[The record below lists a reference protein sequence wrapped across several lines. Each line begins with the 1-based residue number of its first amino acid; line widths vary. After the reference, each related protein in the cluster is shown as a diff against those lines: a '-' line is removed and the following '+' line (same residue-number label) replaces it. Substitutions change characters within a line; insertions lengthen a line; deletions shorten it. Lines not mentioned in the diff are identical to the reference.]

1 MDLLKLRAL
10 RGPNYYS
17 ISNTKL
23 VVLRVNLGHRS
34 QQSTA
39 DDPEFV
45 ARLDGALR
53 LEGHLL
59 DQVEAGVSY
68 ARLLEIVCLE
78 LQFFSGMN
86 VTFSRS
92 VPTAS
97 SDIWNVVVSYEEE
110 EAGLFAAEKAV
121 RLLQLVA
128 DPDESVE
135 ALQADVRAWTQ
146 RLREIR
152 DRTRFGPSTEA
163 LISEAARRGI
173 PHLRLNSE
181 SLVQLGYGRH
191 QQRISASITEATRVI
206 AVDLA
211 GNKFATKRLL
221 EDMSIPVPSG
231 RTISDAEEL
240 DPCLDRLGFPVAIKP
255 LDANQGRGITVNVR
269 SREQALEAFAKAR
282 EISKRVIVEQS
293 LQGND
298 YRALVVNNR
307 LVAVA
312 RREPAHVV
320 GDGEH
325 TITELVELANR
336 DPRRGFGH
344 ENVMTRIELD
354 AASLSLLAGRGQGLE
369 TVLAAGEHC
378 SLKTT
383 ANLSTGGTATD
394 VTDEVHPFNSFL
406 FERIAHLVGLDVS
419 GIDVIAPDLRTPLN
433 ENGGGIIEVNAA
445 PGLRMHLSPSDGR
458 PRNVAEP
465 IIDMLFPPG
474 TPARIPIVAVTGT
487 NGKTTTTRLI
497 AHLIKNTGKLVGYT
511 TSEGVYIG
519 NYLISR
525 GDYTGPLSAQMVL
538 KDPKVEVAVL
548 ETARGGMLRAGLGFD
563 RCDIG
568 VLTNISPDHLGL
580 GDIDTVDDLAK
591 LKAVVPE
598 SATGHAVLNAD
609 DERVMAI
616 ASSLRCP
623 LALFSLQPDNPH
635 LRDLPA
641 DGVACLVENDWVVI
655 RKGDWTLPVER
666 VVNIPITYS
675 GRAVFNLQNAMA
687 AALAAFCHGLKVDE
701 IRVGLTTFTPS
712 VAQTPG
718 RMNLIPLNGYS
729 VLIDYAHNTA
739 GMEAI
744 AGFLQTHPASRRTA
758 VIGGTGD
765 RRDDDIVALGR
776 LTAQLFDR
784 AILREDEDLRGRA
797 PGEVPELLRQGLEG
811 HRHDYPWELVSD
823 SRSAIRQ
830 ALDQA
835 QAGELVAILGG
846 DIQHA
851 IDISGEY
858 SQRLLSHP

>member
-17 ISNTKL
+17 ISNTRL
-23 VVLRVNLGHRS
+23 VVLRVDLGYRS

-39 DDPEFV
+39 EDPEFV

-152 DRTRFGPSTEA
+152 DRARFGPSTEA

-231 RTISDAEEL
+231 RTISDAEDL

-282 EISKRVIVEQS
+282 EISKRVIIEQS

-307 LVAVA
+307 LVAVEIG
-312 RREPAHVV
+312 RAHV
-320 GDGEH
+320 
-325 TITELVELANR
+325 
-336 DPRRGFGH
+336 
-344 ENVMTRIELD
+344 
-354 AASLSLLAGRGQGLE
+354 
-369 TVLAAGEHC
+369 
-378 SLKTT
+378 
-383 ANLSTGGTATD
+383 
-394 VTDEVHPFNSFL
+394 
-406 FERIAHLVGLDVS
+406 
-419 GIDVIAPDLRTPLN
+419 
-433 ENGGGIIEVNAA
+433 
-445 PGLRMHLSPSDGR
+445 
-458 PRNVAEP
+458 
-465 IIDMLFPPG
+465 
-474 TPARIPIVAVTGT
+474 
-487 NGKTTTTRLI
+487 
-497 AHLIKNTGKLVGYT
+497 
-511 TSEGVYIG
+511 
-519 NYLISR
+519 
-525 GDYTGPLSAQMVL
+525 
-538 KDPKVEVAVL
+538 
-548 ETARGGMLRAGLGFD
+548 
-563 RCDIG
+563 
-568 VLTNISPDHLGL
+568 
-580 GDIDTVDDLAK
+580 
-591 LKAVVPE
+591 
-598 SATGHAVLNAD
+598 
-609 DERVMAI
+609 
-616 ASSLRCP
+616 
-623 LALFSLQPDNPH
+623 
-635 LRDLPA
+635 
-641 DGVACLVENDWVVI
+641 
-655 RKGDWTLPVER
+655 
-666 VVNIPITYS
+666 
-675 GRAVFNLQNAMA
+675 
-687 AALAAFCHGLKVDE
+687 
-701 IRVGLTTFTPS
+701 
-712 VAQTPG
+712 
-718 RMNLIPLNGYS
+718 
-729 VLIDYAHNTA
+729 
-739 GMEAI
+739 
-744 AGFLQTHPASRRTA
+744 
-758 VIGGTGD
+758 
-765 RRDDDIVALGR
+765 
-776 LTAQLFDR
+776 
-784 AILREDEDLRGRA
+784 
-797 PGEVPELLRQGLEG
+797 
-811 HRHDYPWELVSD
+811 
-823 SRSAIRQ
+823 
-830 ALDQA
+830 
-835 QAGELVAILGG
+835 
-846 DIQHA
+846 
-851 IDISGEY
+851 
-858 SQRLLSHP
+858 